1 MRLLTPP
8 RHKGGFLTVVIL
20 AVDYGDARTGLAACD
35 KSELLASPVAVIA
48 ERSRERL
55 VEKILAQAKTLGAQQ
70 LVVGNPLN
78 MNGTSGPRSAL
89 ARELADLLRA
99 GSGLPVALWDERS
112 TTVSAIG
119 ILNETDVRG
128 KKRKAVID
136 AVAAV
141 LILEGYL
148 AYRKNHAK

>member
-1 MRLLTPP
+1 M
-8 RHKGGFLTVVIL
+8 VIL
-20 AVDYGDARTGLAACD
+20 AVDYGDARTGLAVCD

-78 MNGTSGPRSAL
+78 MNGTAGPRSAL

-148 AYRKNHAK
+148 AYRKNHAE